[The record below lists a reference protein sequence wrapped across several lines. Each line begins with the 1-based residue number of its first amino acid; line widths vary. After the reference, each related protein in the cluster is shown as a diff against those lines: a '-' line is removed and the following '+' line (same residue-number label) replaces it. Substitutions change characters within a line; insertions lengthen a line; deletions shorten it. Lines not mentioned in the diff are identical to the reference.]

1 MQGDGYAGVGLALAD
16 ERLQQR
22 GWAGRAMFTAKDGTE
37 EMAIP
42 FLPLVMTCR
51 SDLVKTRTV
60 SALRWVMAT
69 FTFGGLGARVPG
81 SS

>member
-1 MQGDGYAGVGLALAD
+1 
-16 ERLQQR
+16 
-22 GWAGRAMFTAKDGTE
+22 MFTAKDGTE